1 MQSAE
6 DNLPKWCFDIYTKKL
21 NDLIRLLARSSFDIH
36 AWNAINLYSRNSHRL
51 FFFYNRNDEYIQRCE
66 SSFGGNVTIS
76 LQPLNKYRNNFDRPL
91 PSLMMGVS
99 YTLLK
104 QIVFRIKMLK

>member
-6 DNLPKWCFDIYTKKL
+6 DNLPKWCFDIYMQKL
-21 NDLIRLLARSSFDIH
+21 NHIIRHQARSSIDIH
-36 AWNAINLYSRNSHRL
+36 AWNAINLYSQNSHGL
-51 FFFYNRNDEYIQRCE
+51 FFNRIDESIEHCE

-91 PSLMMGVS
+91 PSLITGVS
-99 YTLLK
+99 YSFETNCI
-104 QIVFRIKMLK
+104 QN